1 MAQVDSTHPIGGA
14 VEINSTH
21 TIGGHH
27 VFGATLDVTECT
39 ESSQR
44 NLSQMFESDEVVMVV
59 GQKRLFLI
67 IQKANEQVQ
76 YLQFERHTLTKLS
89 IFLLHCN

>member
-1 MAQVDSTHPIGGA
+1 MAQIGGSTTTIGGA
-14 VEINSTH
+14 GH
-21 TIGGHH
+21 GGHH
-27 VFGATLDVTECT
+27 VLSAILDVTECT

-59 GQKRLFLI
+59 GQKRLFRKI
-67 IQKANEQVQ
+67 EVAEEEVQ
-76 YLQFERHTLTKLS
+76 HLRFERHTLTKLS